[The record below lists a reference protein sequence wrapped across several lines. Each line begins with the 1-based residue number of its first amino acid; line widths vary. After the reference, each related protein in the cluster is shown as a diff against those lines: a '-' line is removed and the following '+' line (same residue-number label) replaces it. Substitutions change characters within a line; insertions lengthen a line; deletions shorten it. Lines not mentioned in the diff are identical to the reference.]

1 MEPNTNFDFCNI
13 VFFFEYGAS
22 TRPSPSQMEET
33 KKALVLE
40 SGAKGVTTL
49 HELITTTN
57 AKAVERHGS
66 PFPAGQAPSRLGG
79 SNLYLLPAH
88 GPHYGKPAQLCNGVQ
103 AIGHC
108 MGFKAQRGREVVATG
123 GGRRDPHTIDHETW
137 CHA

>member
-1 MEPNTNFDFCNI
+1 
-13 VFFFEYGAS
+13 
-22 TRPSPSQMEET
+22 MEET

-79 SNLYLLPAH
+79 SNLYYQPTDPTMASLLNFAMASKQLAIAWVSKRKED
-88 GPHYGKPAQLCNGVQ
+88 GKLSPQGVAVVTRTQLIMKLG
-103 AIGHC
+103 
-108 MGFKAQRGREVVATG
+108 AT
-123 GGRRDPHTIDHETW
+123 HEF
-137 CHA
+137 A